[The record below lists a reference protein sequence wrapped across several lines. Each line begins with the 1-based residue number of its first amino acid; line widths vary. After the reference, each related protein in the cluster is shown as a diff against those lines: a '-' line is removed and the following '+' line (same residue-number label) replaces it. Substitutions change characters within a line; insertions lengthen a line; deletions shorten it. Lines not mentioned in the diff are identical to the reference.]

1 MTNMKNTK
9 RALLS
14 SVMALFLCF
23 AMLLGTT
30 YAWFT
35 DSVTSAN
42 NVIQSGNLDVVLEY
56 KSNWSDGWAT
66 VDENT
71 KIFKD
76 GALYEPGYTEVVYL
90 RVSNA
95 GSLALKYLLSFNL
108 ANEESSINV
117 YGDEFMLSD
126 YLQIGYYVQ
135 DEYSSGFNYADIL
148 MPIMFGNII
157 NKGVRNRT

>member
-1 MTNMKNTK
+1 MTNKTTK

-14 SVMALFLCF
+14 STVALFLCF
-23 AMLLGTT
+23 AMLMGTT

-56 KSNWSDGWAT
+56 KSAWSDNWAH

-76 GALYEPGYTEVVYL
+76 GALYEPGYTEVV
-90 RVSNA
+90 
-95 GSLALKYLLSFNL
+95 F
-108 ANEESSINV
+108 
-117 YGDEFMLSD
+117 
-126 YLQIGYYVQ
+126 
-135 DEYSSGFNYADIL
+135 
-148 MPIMFGNII
+148 
-157 NKGVRNRT
+157 